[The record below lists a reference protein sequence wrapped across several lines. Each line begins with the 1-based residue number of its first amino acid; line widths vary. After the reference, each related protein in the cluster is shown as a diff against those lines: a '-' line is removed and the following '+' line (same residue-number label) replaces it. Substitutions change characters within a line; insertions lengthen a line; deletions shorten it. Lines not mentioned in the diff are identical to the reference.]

1 MTKGVIFDIKEFSLN
16 DGPGIRTTV
25 FFKGCPLRCIWC
37 HNPEGLSPKRALFIT
52 HNGCTNCGLC
62 KKPCDHEDCRG
73 LGRCIHICPKGL
85 VKAAGKIYSAEEL
98 AADIKREEDLFRS
111 TGGGV
116 TLSGGEVMMQPD
128 FAVELITALKPLHV
142 LIETCGYAKHED
154 FVRVA
159 SLCDTVYF
167 DVKLADREEHK
178 KYTGVYNDLILEN
191 LEWLKKS
198 GINFKIR
205 TPLIPDITDTDENL
219 AGIARIAD
227 GAPVELLPYNRM
239 AGAKYSGVGKEF
251 TDIIKSDVS
260 RIKSTEGLPEN
271 FTLR

>member
-1 MTKGVIFDIKEFSLN
+1 MTKGVIFDVKEFSLN

-37 HNPEGLSPKRALFIT
+37 HNPEGLSPKRELFIT

-62 KKPCDHEDCRG
+62 KKPCNHADCQG

-85 VKAAGKIYSAEEL
+85 VKAVGREVTADEL
-98 AADIKREEDLFRS
+98 AEQIKKGADLLTS
-111 TGGGV
+111 SGGGV
-116 TLSGGEVMMQPD
+116 TLSGGEVLMQPD
-128 FAVELITALKPLHV
+128 FAVELIGALKPLHI
-142 LIETCGYAKHED
+142 LIETCGYAKPED
-154 FVRVA
+154 FRRVA
-159 SLCDTVYF
+159 SLCDTVYI
-167 DVKLADREEHK
+167 DVKLADREQHK

-198 GINFKIR
+198 GIDFKIR

-219 AGIARIAD
+219 AGIAEIAG
-227 GAPVELLPYNRM
+227 GATVELLPYNRL
-239 AGAKYSGVGKEF
+239 AGAKYSGVGKKF
-251 TDIIKSDVS
+251 TEEIKSDVS
-260 RIKSTEGLPEN
+260 RIKSTEGLPDN

>member
-1 MTKGVIFDIKEFSLN
+1 MIKGVIFDVKEFSLN

-37 HNPEGLSPKRALFIT
+37 HNPEGLSPKRELFIT

-62 KKPCDHEDCRG
+62 KKPCNHADCQG

-85 VKAAGKIYSAEEL
+85 VKAVGREVSADEL
-98 AADIKREEDLFRS
+98 AEQIKKGSDLLTS
-111 TGGGV
+111 SGGGV
-116 TLSGGEVMMQPD
+116 TLSGGEVLMQPD
-128 FAVELITALKPLHV
+128 FAVELIEALKPLHI
-142 LIETCGYAKHED
+142 LIETCGYAKPED
-154 FVRVA
+154 FRRVA
-159 SLCDTVYF
+159 SLCDTVYI
-167 DVKLADREEHK
+167 DVKLADREQHK

-198 GINFKIR
+198 GIDFKIR

-219 AGIARIAD
+219 AGIAEIAG
-227 GAPVELLPYNRM
+227 GAPVELLPYNRL
-239 AGAKYSGVGKEF
+239 AGAKYSGVGKKF
-251 TDIIKSDVS
+251 TEEIKSDVS
-260 RIKSTEGLPEN
+260 RIKSTEDLPDN